1 MLAGVLNISQ
11 RDAYKN
17 KQSEIIETPYKL
29 EESMP
34 NEHYYREKL
43 LQEIKSVPQEMTPI
57 LYKIVHLL
65 NTQWSTNSESRRKK
79 RGSLRGIWKGSMI
92 DESLFTEARK
102 SLFRY
107 EDR

>member
-1 MLAGVLNISQ
+1 M
-11 RDAYKN
+11 
-17 KQSEIIETPYKL
+17 

-65 NTQWSTNSESRRKK
+65 NTQWSTSSKSRRKK
-79 RGSLRGIWKGSMI
+79 RGSLKGIWKDGII

-102 SLFRY
+102 SLFSY
-107 EDR
+107 EDK